1 MINAKFGPLWTQR
14 QTLGVR
20 NGLAFRVGAVVVRV
34 GEVLQGGA
42 AGGMGPGAR
51 GVVVEVA
58 WGWGDE
64 GEEGESEGEGE
75 KKGEVEDKREED
87 EEGDGLGLVQAFWDS
102 LGVKG
107 ARECVGVP
115 GMGEG
120 FGIVRQ
126 WCEVLRIRS

>member
-1 MINAKFGPLWTQR
+1 MWTQR

-20 NGLAFRVGAVVVRV
+20 NGLAFQVGAVVVRV

-58 WGWGDE
+58 WGGGDE
-64 GEEGESEGEGE
+64 GEEGESGGESGREEKGEGE
-75 KKGEVEDKREED
+75 

-120 FGIVRQ
+120 FGVVRQ